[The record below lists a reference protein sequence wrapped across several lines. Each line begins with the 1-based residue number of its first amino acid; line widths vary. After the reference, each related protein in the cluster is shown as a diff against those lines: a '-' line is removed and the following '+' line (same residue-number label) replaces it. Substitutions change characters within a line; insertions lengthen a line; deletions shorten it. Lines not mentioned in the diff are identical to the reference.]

1 MPMDFPAA
9 PVAGDIYTFGGVSF
23 QFDGVD
29 GVWRAMAAPSGPAT
43 IGDFKHGFQTGDH
56 GGWIKLNGRA
66 VTTLLPG
73 QQVEAAAFGWT
84 ANLPDA
90 TSCFL
95 VQSGSTAPGAISG
108 NSAKT
113 IALANLPVHNLSLT
127 ALDIAP
133 YDFASA
139 TTSGW
144 DPGAIGTSS
153 NGAHGH
159 ESEAHTGGAT
169 AGFEHPDMAWNKWH
183 TGAQI
188 MNEGA
193 AYTANR
199 KLVKD
204 VGDHSHTVD
213 LPNHTHTLDLG
224 SHDHTIGGTLPLGG
238 SGTAIDITPKH
249 LSANAFCYLGMV

>member
-1 MPMDFPAA
+1 MALDFPDA
-9 PVAGDIYTFGGVSF
+9 PVDGDIYTSGSVSY

-95 VQSGSTAPGAISG
+95 VQSSSTAPGAISG

-113 IALANLPVHNLSLT
+113 IALANLPVHNLNISGVDT
-127 ALDIAP
+127 DSQGNHSHEVIVKDGGDENFF
-133 YDFASA
+133 DFQTKSDHAFAAYASINTEGGTKLASIKQNNA
-139 TTSGW
+139 T
-144 DPGAIGTSS
+144 
-153 NGAHGH
+153 GAH
-159 ESEAHTGGAT
+159 AHNLT
-169 AGFEHPDMAWNKWH
+169 
-183 TGAQI
+183 
-188 MNEGA
+188 
-193 AYTANR
+193 
-199 KLVKD
+199 
-204 VGDHSHTVD
+204 
-213 LPNHTHTLDLG
+213 
-224 SHDHTIGGTLPLGG
+224 GTLPLGG
-238 SGTAIDITPKH
+238 SGTAIDVTPKH
-249 LSANAFCYLGMV
+249 LSANAFCYLGTV